1 MKAWNGSQNTRLY
14 PISQCLKN
22 TIKCLNRIVSI
33 SNFSVSFFVIWNFP
47 GNWKGNFLFWYEI
60 FREIE
65 GETFLFRCEIF
76 REIEGVTFCFDLP
89 KTGRSTADFYQN
101 APRFV
106 NKIVK
111 LRLFRTFQTLCF
123 LSKLDF
129 ATYFILSMMY
139 LSGISPSWPRTE
151 PFHQSLETCLK
162 STMVSPLWKLTSRVE
177 RALKSY
183 NAWATNVSG
192 SAKEKKKYVK
202 YSGKL
207 KG

>member
-1 MKAWNGSQNTRLY
+1 ML
-14 PISQCLKN
+14 
-22 TIKCLNRIVSI
+22 
-33 SNFSVSFFVIWNFP
+33 
-47 GNWKGNFLFWYEI
+47 
-60 FREIE
+60 
-65 GETFLFRCEIF
+65 
-76 REIEGVTFCFDLP
+76 
-89 KTGRSTADFYQN
+89 RSTADLYQN
-101 APRFV
+101 WVHFV
-106 NKIVK
+106 NKNN
-111 LRLFRTFQTLCF
+111 LDWDF
-123 LSKLDF
+123 LELSKHCAFCQKLDF

-192 SAKEKKKYVK
+192 SAKEKKNYVK

-207 KG
+207 KGWLFCSDLKYSGKLKGQLFCFDVKYSGKLKG

>member
-1 MKAWNGSQNTRLY
+1 M
-14 PISQCLKN
+14 
-22 TIKCLNRIVSI
+22 
-33 SNFSVSFFVIWNFP
+33 IWNIP
-47 GNWKGNFLFWYEI
+47 GNWRGNFVFWFEI
-60 FREIE
+60 FREIN
-65 GETFLFRCEIF
+65 
-76 REIEGVTFCFDLP
+76 GVTFCFDLP
-89 KTGRSTADFYQN
+89 KTGRSTADLYQN
-101 APRFV
+101 WVHFV
-106 NKIVK
+106 NKNN
-111 LRLFRTFQTLCF
+111 LDWDF
-123 LSKLDF
+123 LELSKHCAFCQKLDF

-192 SAKEKKKYVK
+192 SAKEKKNYVK